1 MNNQLINGVAPHV
14 SFYFSLGTLSVASTA
29 LENRKWA
36 VESPGCR
43 GGNPFNQVHSGRQL
57 FQRTFWDN
65 RFFSEWHFQMWH
77 VLIFQLVVINGQ
89 YWWRFLRV
97 TIPRTKNRRQN
108 TSCDKKKK
116 KEKNLILLNYIRKRN
131 ELRMQVSAWVNL
143 KTFMMSKWSLQYMI

>member
-1 MNNQLINGVAPHV
+1 MINGVAPHV

-116 KEKNLILLNYIRKRN
+116 RKKPRDSAKLYQKKEWTKDAGISLGKPQNLYD
-131 ELRMQVSAWVNL
+131 E
-143 KTFMMSKWSLQYMI
+143 